1 MLAHAGLGEDVAPL
15 SPIRLLTG
23 WTFDPLMAA
32 IVVAVGVL
40 YLIGVHRLRARGDD
54 WSGWRTFSFLGLG
67 LGSMVLATQSS
78 LATYDTTLLSVHMF
92 QHMVLAMLVPVFSAL
107 GAPVTLALR
116 TLGRRPRSQLLA
128 VLHSPVLRVL
138 SFPPLA
144 FAMFIATP
152 WVLYFTGWYDATLHH
167 AFLHDLLHLQFVAV
181 GSLFFWPLVGLDPVP
196 GRLPYMLRMLLVFA
210 TLPFH
215 AFLGVTVMSMH
226 QLIGSDWYRA
236 IDRHWGP
243 SPIHDQNIAGA
254 ILWVSGDIIG
264 LVVFGVL
271 FVQWVRES
279 QREAVR
285 EDRRLDRLEAMA
297 GHGAVDG

>member
-1 MLAHAGLGEDVAPL
+1 M
-15 SPIRLLTG
+15 RLLTG
-23 WTFDPLMAA
+23 WTFDPLMAT

-152 WVLYFTGWYDATLHH
+152 WALYFTGWYDATLHH

-226 QLIGSDWYRA
+226 QLIGSDWYLA